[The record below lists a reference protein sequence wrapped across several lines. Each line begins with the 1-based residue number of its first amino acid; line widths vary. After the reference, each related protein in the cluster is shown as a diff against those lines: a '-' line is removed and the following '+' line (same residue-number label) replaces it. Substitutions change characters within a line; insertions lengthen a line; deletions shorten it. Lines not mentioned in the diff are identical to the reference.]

1 MTAKGFIYT
10 VEIEWN
16 DQKLIPAVRLKI
28 FLRSCLNWES
38 SLRERFMINSSCEQ
52 LGIVIQNTFSHITVS
67 FLFLLS

>member
-1 MTAKGFIYT
+1 MTVKEFMYT

-16 DQKLIPAVRLKI
+16 DKKLIPAVRLKI
-28 FLRSCLNWES
+28 SLGSCLNCES

>member
-1 MTAKGFIYT
+1 MTAEGFIYT

-16 DQKLIPAVRLKI
+16 DKKLIPEVRIKNS
-28 FLRSCLNWES
+28 LRNCLNCES